1 MDLKKLDC
9 LVNVAFINF
18 YTVGK
23 DTQKVLLT
31 NINIKDKRH
40 LACIHI
46 AKLINDIYGYEFYVP
61 NNLIKYWKLN
71 RKCKSKKWLKRIK
84 SISTAKEINVEDFI
98 SHIEKA
104 NEEINGF
111 EEVYDEYFGVY
122 DR

>member
-84 SISTAKEINVEDFI
+84 SISAAKEIDVEDFI
-98 SHIEKA
+98 FHIEEA

-111 EEVYDEYFGVY
+111 EEVYDEYFRVY